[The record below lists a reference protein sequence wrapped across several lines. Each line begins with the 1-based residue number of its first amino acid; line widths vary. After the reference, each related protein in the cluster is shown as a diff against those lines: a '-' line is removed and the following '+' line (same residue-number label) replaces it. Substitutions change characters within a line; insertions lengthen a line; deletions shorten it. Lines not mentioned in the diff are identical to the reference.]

1 MPSLPPST
9 TLSVVSTY
17 RYLPTETGD
26 VSACL
31 LKLITSTVMK
41 KLLLSTLIFLATASL
56 ANAAQEGQ
64 PTPQCPSALT
74 GNAEK
79 LDLNAYKGKVIL
91 IDFWATWCPPCKK
104 SMPFFNSLRN
114 EHVKNGFEIVAINVD
129 ENSEEAKQFLASN
142 AVDYVTAFDPK
153 GDCPAKFDVQAM
165 PSTYLVDK
173 TGKIRKIHLGFRDED
188 KDMISAQVSALLAE

>member
-1 MPSLPPST
+1 M
-9 TLSVVSTY
+9 
-17 RYLPTETGD
+17 
-26 VSACL
+26 
-31 LKLITSTVMK
+31 
-41 KLLLSTLIFLATASL
+41 IFGRPGVHPVK
-56 ANAAQEGQ
+56 N
-64 PTPQCPSALT
+64 QCR
-74 GNAEK
+74 
-79 LDLNAYKGKVIL
+79 
-91 IDFWATWCPPCKK
+91 
-104 SMPFFNSLRN
+104 FFNSLRN
-114 EHVKNGFEIVAINVD
+114 EHVKNGFEIIAINVD